1 MEKAS
6 KTLLDL
12 YKQAPKM
19 MGVGGNHQSDK
30 SIHKAIRDEGEPR
43 LFLKPV
49 QGIIQNPKVVVNE
62 SLQKVVCEI
71 ELAAVIGKSCRNV
84 SEEDSLDYIQGYFLS
99 SDLTC
104 FRWKPISLFAD
115 TFYLKFWEDLRPV
128 SNFIDAS
135 VL

>member
-1 MEKAS
+1 MEKAT

-62 SLQKVVCEI
+62 SL
-71 ELAAVIGKSCRNV
+71 
-84 SEEDSLDYIQGYFLS
+84 
-99 SDLTC
+99 
-104 FRWKPISLFAD
+104 
-115 TFYLKFWEDLRPV
+115 
-128 SNFIDAS
+128 
-135 VL
+135 